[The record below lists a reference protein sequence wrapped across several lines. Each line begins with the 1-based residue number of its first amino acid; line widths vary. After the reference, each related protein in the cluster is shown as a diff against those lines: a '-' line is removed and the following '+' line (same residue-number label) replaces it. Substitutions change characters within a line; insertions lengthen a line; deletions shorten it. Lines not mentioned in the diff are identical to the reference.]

1 MPPLDP
7 RGKKAIITGG
17 GSGIGLSFAK
27 ALYDNGCS
35 VLLADLT
42 LHASA
47 QDWLQS
53 IESQPSPKVR
63 FHKTDVTDWR
73 HLELAFD
80 AFDKEFGGTPDIIVP
95 GAGVYEPSSNSF
107 WADLDSASHYK
118 VFDVNIM
125 HPIKMSRIA
134 IRRLRRAQ
142 KSGVIVHTS
151 SITAQIP
158 SVVNPLYSVSKQAIS
173 QFVRCMAPLDGL
185 AGIRVVAVAPGV
197 VDTPLFRD
205 SAKARQHID
214 MDNDFT
220 LPPEEVVKAMMS
232 LVTSSK
238 YPSGTVLEIGDI
250 GGWRE
255 VGLFNDP
262 GPQGR
267 STLPRPKAKDAIKL
281 VEQALKDDAG
291 HGASDVA
298 KSRL

>member
-1 MPPLDP
+1 MPALDLQ
-7 RGKKAIITGG
+7 GKKAIITGG

-27 ALYDNGCS
+27 ALYDHGCS
-35 VLLADLT
+35 VLLADLA

-47 QDWLQS
+47 KEWLDRIQTR
-53 IESQPSPKVR
+53 PSPRVQ
-63 FHKTDVTDWR
+63 FHKTDVTDWTQ
-73 HLELAFD
+73 LEATFD
-80 AFDKEFGGTPDIIVP
+80 AFDREFGGTPDIIVP
-95 GAGVYEPSSNSF
+95 GAGVYEPSSNNF

-118 VFDVNIM
+118 VFDVNII
-125 HPIKMSRIA
+125 HPIKTTRIA

-142 KSGVIVHTS
+142 KPGVIVHLS

-173 QFVRCMAPLDGL
+173 QFVRCMAPLDGM

-205 SAKARQHID
+205 SAKARAHID
-214 MDNDFT
+214 LEKDFT
-220 LPPEEVVKAMMS
+220 LPPDEVVKAMLS
-232 LVTSSK
+232 LVTSSR

-255 VGLFNDP
+255 VGLLNDP

-267 STLPRPKAKDAIKL
+267 STLPRPRAKDAIKL
-281 VEQALKDDAG
+281 VEEALEKDTGKCQTDA
-291 HGASDVA
+291 A
-298 KSRL
+298 KPRL

>member
-1 MPPLDP
+1 MPPLNP
-7 RGKKAIITGG
+7 QGKKAIITGG
-17 GSGIGLSFAK
+17 GSGIGLGFAK

-35 VLLADLT
+35 VFIADLA

-47 QDWLQS
+47 KEWIQN
-53 IESQPSPKVR
+53 IESRSSPKVL
-63 FHKTDVTDWR
+63 FHKTDVTDWTQ
-73 HLELAFD
+73 LESAFD
-80 AFDKEFGGTPDIIVP
+80 AFEAELDGAPDIIVP

-142 KSGVIVHTS
+142 KPGVIVHIS

-158 SVVNPLYSVSKQAIS
+158 SVVNPLYSISKQAIS
-173 QFVRCMAPLDGL
+173 QFVRCMAPLDDL

-205 SAKARQHID
+205 SAKARAHID
-214 MDNDFT
+214 LENDFT
-220 LPPEEVVKAMMS
+220 LPPEEIVKAMMS
-232 LVTSSK
+232 LVTDSR
-238 YPSGTVLEIGDI
+238 YPPGTILEIGDI

-255 VGLFNDP
+255 VGLLNDP

-267 STLPRPKAKDAIKL
+267 STLPRPKAKNAVKL
-281 VEQALKDDAG
+281 VEEALADDAG
-291 HGASDVA
+291 AIR
-298 KSRL
+298 KSLL

>member
-1 MPPLDP
+1 MPPLNP
-7 RGKKAIITGG
+7 KGKKAIITGG
-17 GSGIGLSFAK
+17 GSGIGLGFAK

-35 VLLADLT
+35 VLIADLT

-47 QDWLQS
+47 KEWLQS
-53 IESQPSPKVR
+53 IKSRSSPMVR
-63 FHKTDVTDWR
+63 FHKTDVTDWTQ
-73 HLELAFD
+73 LESAFD
-80 AFDKEFGGTPDIIVP
+80 ALEKEFYGAPDIIVP
-95 GAGVYEPSSNSF
+95 GAGVYEPSSNNF

-125 HPIKMSRIA
+125 HPIKTSRIA

-142 KSGVIVHTS
+142 KPGVIVHIS

-173 QFVRCMAPLDGL
+173 QFVRCMAPLEGL

-205 SAKARQHID
+205 SAKARAHID
-214 MDNDFT
+214 LENDFT
-220 LPPEEVVKAMMS
+220 LPPEEVVNAMMS
-232 LVTSSK
+232 LVTNSTYS
-238 YPSGTVLEIGDI
+238 SGTILEIGDI

-255 VGLFNDP
+255 VDLFNDP

-281 VEQALKDDAG
+281 VEDALADDAG
-291 HGASDVA
+291 VFL
-298 KSRL
+298 KPRL

>member
-1 MPPLDP
+1 MPPFELH
-7 RGKKAIITGG
+7 GKKAIITGG

-27 ALYDNGCS
+27 ALYDRGCS
-35 VLLADLT
+35 VLLADLA

-53 IESQPSPKVR
+53 IKSHQPSPNVR
-63 FHKTDVTDWR
+63 FHKTNVTDWR
-73 HLELAFD
+73 QLESAFD
-80 AFDKEFGGTPDIIVP
+80 VFDEVLGGTPDIVVP
-95 GAGVYEPSSNSF
+95 GAGVYEPSSNGF

-142 KSGVIVHTS
+142 KPGTIVHIS
-151 SITAQIP
+151 SLTAQIP

-173 QFVRCMAPLDGL
+173 QFVRCMAPLEEL

-220 LPPEEVVKAMMS
+220 LPPEEIVKAMMS
-232 LVTSSK
+232 LVTSSQ
-238 YPSGTVLEIGDI
+238 YASGTVLEIGDI

-255 VGLFNDP
+255 VSLFNDP

-281 VEQALKDDAG
+281 VEQALQDDAAG
-291 HGASDVA
+291 GMADVA
-298 KSRL
+298 RL